1 MPLKDV
7 ILTKKVE
14 RHIEKH
20 GVTRIMDVLNGF
32 KYVRRKGK
40 RFLFYGRTKA
50 GRYLTVV
57 VEKGVNREYYL
68 VTARESTSSEKVFN
82 PYSAHLDINYLR
94 I

>member
-20 GVTRIMDVLNGF
+20 EVTREEIMDVLNGF

-57 VEKGVNREYYL
+57 VEKDVNREYYL
-68 VTARESTSSEKVFN
+68 VTARESTSSEKVL
-82 PYSAHLDINYLR
+82 YKKKAK
-94 I
+94 

>member
-40 RFLFYGRTKA
+40 RFLYKNEMIHDEESEDKDG
-50 GRYLTVV
+50 
-57 VEKGVNREYYL
+57 KG
-68 VTARESTSSEKVFN
+68 
-82 PYSAHLDINYLR
+82 LR
-94 I
+94 RPA